1 VGFSSFIN
9 SGACRWENRWMASS
23 VAMQN
28 AAQEKPDKLPH
39 ARVFAHA
46 CLSTLHLPGPALP
59 SALMPTH
66 LRRSL
71 TTLSLVAVMF
81 FNVSGG
87 AFTTESLIVSV
98 GPAAGLLILIL
109 VPLLWSLPET
119 LIIGELASMLP
130 EEGGY
135 YRWVYHAFGPF
146 WAFQNGWWT
155 WMYSLVDMAIY
166 PVLFNQYLSFFVP
179 GLSTAVQWVVSL
191 AVIWIATAINLRGAG
206 RVGLVSL
213 VSGGFILAVFLMV
226 SIASLPHVTHLP
238 WQSSGRPGSIAAGGL
253 GVGLSIALWNYIGWD
268 NASTVQGEV
277 RDSSRSYPRALAI
290 TLPLVTLGYLV
301 PLSATLA
308 ATDWTKWRD
317 GGWPEIARMATG
329 AMGGPLAFLLG
340 VAGMIS
346 AVALF
351 NALLLSY
358 SRIPFA
364 MATDGLLPKSLA
376 KVDRRSTPRNAV
388 LISAVC
394 YSVFALLSFVHLV
407 VADVLLYS
415 MALFL
420 EFAAL
425 IALRKKTPNL
435 RGSFRIPL
443 GRAGVTVLALVPL
456 VILLAVLAME
466 MSDGEY
472 GGPAILGA
480 LAAAL
485 FGPIGYIF
493 VKGRAEATRS

>member
-1 VGFSSFIN
+1 
-9 SGACRWENRWMASS
+9 M
-23 VAMQN
+23 
-28 AAQEKPDKLPH
+28 
-39 ARVFAHA
+39 
-46 CLSTLHLPGPALP
+46 STP
-59 SALMPTH
+59 

-98 GPAAGLLILIL
+98 GPATGLLILAL
-109 VPLLWSLPET
+109 VPLFWSLPET

-179 GLSTAVQWVVSL
+179 NLGVTAQWIVSL
-191 AVIWIATAINLRGAG
+191 AIIWIATGINLRGAG
-206 RVGLVSL
+206 KVGMVSL
-213 VSGGFILAVFLMV
+213 VSGGYILAVFLLV
-226 SIASLPHVTHLP
+226 TITALPHVSHLP
-238 WQSSGRPGSIAAGGL
+238 WQSTGRTGSAGMSGL

-277 RDSSRSYPRALAI
+277 RDSSRSYPHALAI
-290 TLPLVTLGYLV
+290 TLPLVTLGYLLPV
-301 PLSATLA
+301 SATLA
-308 ATDWTKWRD
+308 ATDWTKWRES
-317 GGWPEIARMATG
+317 GWPDIARMATG
-329 AMGGPLAFLLG
+329 SMGKPLAIMLA
-340 VAGMIS
+340 VAGMVS

-376 KVDRRSTPRNAV
+376 AVDSQSTPKTAV
-388 LISAVC
+388 IVSAVF
-394 YSVFALLSFVHLV
+394 YSIFALLSFVHLV

-415 MALFL
+415 LALFL

-425 IALRKKTPNL
+425 IALRKKEPEL

-443 GRAGVTVLALVPL
+443 GRGEVIALALLPAIIL
-456 VILLAVLAME
+456 VGVVAME

-472 GGPAILGA
+472 GGPAIIGA
-480 LAAAL
+480 LAAVL
-485 FGPIGYIF
+485 LGPIGYAVVRRKRPLAQI
-493 VKGRAEATRS
+493 

>member
-1 VGFSSFIN
+1 MT
-9 SGACRWENRWMASS
+9 A
-23 VAMQN
+23 
-28 AAQEKPDKLPH
+28 
-39 ARVFAHA
+39 
-46 CLSTLHLPGPALP
+46 
-59 SALMPTH
+59 H

-71 TTLSLVAVMF
+71 TILSLVAVMF

-87 AFTTESLIVSV
+87 AFTTESLIVTV
-98 GPAAGLLILIL
+98 GPAIGLLILVL
-109 VPLLWSLPET
+109 VPIFWSVPEA
-119 LIIGELASMLP
+119 LIVGELASMLP

-166 PVLFNQYLSFFVP
+166 PVLFNQYLSWFVP
-179 GLSTAVQWVVSL
+179 GLSGTAQWMISL

-206 RVGLVSL
+206 RVGAVSVVSGVFILLTFFLVS
-213 VSGGFILAVFLMV
+213 VAAV
-226 SIASLPHVTHLP
+226 PHTNHLP
-238 WQSSGRPGSIAAGGL
+238 WDSLRRTPASGGSAI
-253 GVGLSIALWNYIGWD
+253 GVGVSIALWNYIGWD

-277 RDSSRSYPRALAI
+277 RDSSRNYPRALAI
-290 TLPLVTLGYLV
+290 TLPLVALGYLV

-317 GGWPEIARMATG
+317 GGWPDIAIMAAG
-329 AMGGPLAFLLG
+329 AFGKPLAVMLAL
-340 VAGMIS
+340 AGMVS
-346 AVALF
+346 ALALF

-358 SRIPFA
+358 SRIPLA
-364 MATDGLLPKSLA
+364 MATDRLLPKNLA
-376 KVDRRSTPRNAV
+376 KLYSQSTPRNAV
-388 LISAVC
+388 LVSAIL

-425 IALRKKTPNL
+425 IVLRKKQPEL

-443 GRAGVTVLALVPL
+443 GSGGVTVLALL
-456 VILLAVLAME
+456 
-466 MSDGEY
+466 
-472 GGPAILGA
+472 
-480 LAAAL
+480 
-485 FGPIGYIF
+485 
-493 VKGRAEATRS
+493 

>member
-1 VGFSSFIN
+1 
-9 SGACRWENRWMASS
+9 
-23 VAMQN
+23 
-28 AAQEKPDKLPH
+28 
-39 ARVFAHA
+39 
-46 CLSTLHLPGPALP
+46 
-59 SALMPTH
+59 
-66 LRRSL
+66 
-71 TTLSLVAVMF
+71 MF

-98 GPAAGLLILIL
+98 GPAVGLLILAL
-109 VPLLWSLPET
+109 VPLFWSLPET

-179 GLSTAVQWVVSL
+179 NLGVVAQWIVSL
-191 AVIWIATAINLRGAG
+191 AIIWIATGINLRGAG
-206 RVGLVSL
+206 RVGLVSV
-213 VSGGFILAVFLMV
+213 VSGGYILAVFLLV
-226 SIASLPHVTHLP
+226 TIAALPHATHLP
-238 WQSSGRPGSIAAGGL
+238 WQSVGRSGGNGGIGGL

-290 TLPLVTLGYLV
+290 ALPLVTLGYVLPV
-301 PLSATLA
+301 SATLA
-308 ATDWTKWRD
+308 ATNWTEWRES
-317 GGWPEIARMATG
+317 GWPDIARMATG
-329 AMGGPLAFLLG
+329 SMGEPLAIMLALG
-340 VAGMIS
+340 GMVS
-346 AVALF
+346 AIALF

-364 MATDGLLPKSLA
+364 MATDGLLPKSLLV
-376 KVDRRSTPRNAV
+376 VDSQSTPRTAV
-388 LISAVC
+388 IVSAVF
-394 YSVFALLSFVHLV
+394 YSIFALLSFVHLV

-415 MALFL
+415 LALFL

-425 IALRKKTPNL
+425 ITLREKEPEL

-443 GRAGVTVLALVPL
+443 GRGGVIALALLPVLIL
-456 VILLAVLAME
+456 VGVVAME

-472 GGPAILGA
+472 GGPAIVGA
-480 LAAAL
+480 LAAVL
-485 FGPIGYIF
+485 LGPIGYAVVRRKRPLAQI
-493 VKGRAEATRS
+493 

>member
-1 VGFSSFIN
+1 
-9 SGACRWENRWMASS
+9 M
-23 VAMQN
+23 
-28 AAQEKPDKLPH
+28 
-39 ARVFAHA
+39 
-46 CLSTLHLPGPALP
+46 TLQ
-59 SALMPTH
+59 

-87 AFTTESLIVSV
+87 AFTTESLIVTV
-98 GPAAGLLILIL
+98 GPATGLLILAL
-109 VPLLWSLPET
+109 VPVFWSLPEA
-119 LIIGELASMLP
+119 LIVGELASMLP

-166 PVLFNQYLSFFVP
+166 PVLFNQYLSWFVP
-179 GLSTAVQWVVSL
+179 GLSGVAQWIISL
-191 AVIWIATAINLRGAG
+191 AVIWTATGINLRGAG
-206 RVGLVSL
+206 RVGVVSI
-213 VSGGFILAVFLMV
+213 VSGAFILLAFLLV
-226 SIASLPHVTHLP
+226 SIAALPQVNHVPWDSLGKNATTGM
-238 WQSSGRPGSIAAGGL
+238 SAL
-253 GVGLSIALWNYIGWD
+253 GVGVSIALWNYIGWD

-277 RDSSRSYPRALAI
+277 RDSSRNYPRALAI

-308 ATDWTKWRD
+308 ATDWTKWRE
-317 GGWPEIARMATG
+317 GGWPEIAMMAAG
-329 AMGGPLAFLLG
+329 QLGKPLAVMLAIG
-340 VAGMIS
+340 GMVS
-346 AVALF
+346 ALALF

-358 SRIPFA
+358 SRIPLA
-364 MATDGLLPKSLA
+364 MASDGLLPRKLA
-376 KVDRRSTPRNAV
+376 KLDSRSTPRNAV
-388 LISAVC
+388 LVSAIC

-425 IALRKKTPNL
+425 IALRKKNPNL

-443 GRAGVTVLALVPL
+443 GRGGVTVLALLPA
-456 VILLAVLAME
+456 VILVGVVALE
-466 MSDGEY
+466 MTDGEY

-480 LAAAL
+480 LAAL
-485 FGPIGYIF
+485 LLGPIAYLF
-493 VKGRAEATRS
+493 TKRAPVS

>member
-1 VGFSSFIN
+1 
-9 SGACRWENRWMASS
+9 M
-23 VAMQN
+23 
-28 AAQEKPDKLPH
+28 PLP
-39 ARVFAHA
+39 
-46 CLSTLHLPGPALP
+46 
-59 SALMPTH
+59 

-87 AFTTESLIVSV
+87 AFTTESLVFSV
-98 GPAAGLLILIL
+98 GPAAALLILAMI
-109 VPLLWSLPET
+109 PLLWSLPET

-146 WAFQNGWWT
+146 WAFQNGWCT

-166 PVLFNQYLSFFVP
+166 PVLFNQYLAFFVP
-179 GLSTAVQWVVSL
+179 TLGVMAQWIISL
-191 AVIWIATAINLRGAG
+191 AVIWVATGINLRGAG
-206 RVGLVSL
+206 RVGLVSV
-213 VSGGFILAVFLMV
+213 VSGGFILAVFLLV
-226 SIASLPHVTHLP
+226 TIASLAHITHWP
-238 WQSSGRPGSIAAGGL
+238 WQAAAGVHHAGTGGL

-290 TLPLVTLGYLV
+290 ALPLVTLGYLLPV
-301 PLSATLA
+301 SATLA
-308 ATDWTKWRD
+308 ASDWTKWRE
-317 GGWPEIARMATG
+317 GGWPDIARMATG
-329 AMGGPLAFLLG
+329 SLGEPLAVMLAVG
-340 VAGMIS
+340 GMVS

-364 MATDGLLPKSLA
+364 MATDGLLPRKLA
-376 KVDRRSTPRNAV
+376 TVDRYSTPRAAV
-388 LISAVC
+388 LVSAVF
-394 YSVFALLSFVHLV
+394 YSAFALLSFVHLV

-415 MALFL
+415 LALFL

-425 IALRKKTPNL
+425 IALRKKAPDL
-435 RGSFRIPL
+435 RGTFRIPL
-443 GRAGVTVLALVPL
+443 GQGGVAALALLPAIIL
-456 VILLAVLAME
+456 VGVVAIE
-466 MSDGEY
+466 ISQGDY

-480 LAAAL
+480 VVAVLL
-485 FGPIGYIF
+485 GPIAYAVI
-493 VKGRAEATRS
+493 VRRRR

>member
-1 VGFSSFIN
+1 
-9 SGACRWENRWMASS
+9 
-23 VAMQN
+23 
-28 AAQEKPDKLPH
+28 
-39 ARVFAHA
+39 
-46 CLSTLHLPGPALP
+46 
-59 SALMPTH
+59 MPIQ

-87 AFTTESLIVSV
+87 AFTIESLIVSV
-98 GPAAGLLILIL
+98 GPVIGLVTLTL

-155 WMYSLVDMAIY
+155 WMYSLMDMAIY
-166 PVLFNQYLSFFVP
+166 PVLFNQYLSFFIP
-179 GLSTAVQWVVSL
+179 GMDVTAQWIVSL
-191 AVIWIATAINLRGAG
+191 AVIWIATGINLRGAG
-206 RVGLVSL
+206 RVGVVS
-213 VSGGFILAVFLMV
+213 VVTGGFILLVFLLV
-226 SIASLPHVTHLP
+226 SMGALPHVAHAP
-238 WQSSGRPGSIAAGGL
+238 WQLSGRGQGVATSGI
-253 GVGLSIALWNYIGWD
+253 GVGISIALWNYIGWD

-290 TLPLVTLGYLV
+290 TLPLVTLGYLLPV
-301 PLSATLA
+301 SAALA
-308 ATDWTKWRD
+308 ATDWTKWRE

-329 AMGGPLAFLLG
+329 SLGGPLSVLVAA
-340 VAGMIS
+340 AGMVS
-346 AVALF
+346 ALALF

-364 MATDGLLPKSLA
+364 MANDRLLPAKLA
-376 KVDRRSTPRNAV
+376 KLDSRSTPRNAV
-388 LISAVC
+388 LVSAVC
-394 YSVFALLSFVHLV
+394 YSFFALLSFVHLV

-425 IALRKKTPNL
+425 IALRKRDPEL

-443 GRAGVTVLALVPL
+443 GTGGVTALALLPALIL
-456 VILLAVLAME
+456 VGVVAME
-466 MSDGEY
+466 MTDGDY
-472 GGPAILGA
+472 GGPAIIGA
-480 LAAAL
+480 LATVLLGPLGYSIVKRQAAR
-485 FGPIGYIF
+485 
-493 VKGRAEATRS
+493 VDQW

>member
-1 VGFSSFIN
+1 
-9 SGACRWENRWMASS
+9 
-23 VAMQN
+23 
-28 AAQEKPDKLPH
+28 
-39 ARVFAHA
+39 
-46 CLSTLHLPGPALP
+46 
-59 SALMPTH
+59 MPVQ

-71 TTLSLVAVMF
+71 TTLSLVSVMF

-87 AFTTESLIVSV
+87 AFTTETLIVSA
-98 GPAAGLLILIL
+98 GPATGLIIILL

-135 YRWVYHAFGPF
+135 YRWVYRAFGPF

-166 PVLFNQYLSFFVP
+166 PVLFNQYLSFFIP
-179 GLSTAVQWVVSL
+179 GLSDTVQWIISL
-191 AVIWIATAINLRGAG
+191 AVIWIATGINLRGSG
-206 RVGLVSL
+206 KVGLVSL
-213 VSGGFILAVFLMV
+213 VSGGFILGVFLLV
-226 SIASLPHVTHLP
+226 SLAALPHATHLP
-238 WQSSGRPGSIAAGGL
+238 WKSAGPHTAVGAGGL

-301 PLSATLA
+301 PLAATLS
-308 ATDWTKWRD
+308 ATDWTKWRE
-317 GGWPEIARMATG
+317 GGWPDIAQMATG
-329 AMGGPLAFLLG
+329 IAGPALAVLLG
-340 VAGMIS
+340 VAGMLS

-364 MATDGLLPKSLA
+364 MALDGLLPRPLA
-376 KVDRRSTPRNAV
+376 KVDRWSTPRNAV
-388 LISAVC
+388 IASAIC
-394 YSVFALLSFVHLV
+394 YSIFALLSFVHLV

-420 EFAAL
+420 EFGAL
-425 IALRKKTPNL
+425 VMLRRKEPGL
-435 RGSFRIPL
+435 RGSFRIPVGIPGVVGL
-443 GRAGVTVLALVPL
+443 ALLPVVILAGVIV
-456 VILLAVLAME
+456 ME
-466 MSDGEY
+466 TRAGEY
-472 GGPAILGA
+472 GGPAIVGALGA
-480 LAAAL
+480 AL
-485 FGPIGYIF
+485 LGPIVYLVIR
-493 VKGRAEATRS
+493 KREQPAS